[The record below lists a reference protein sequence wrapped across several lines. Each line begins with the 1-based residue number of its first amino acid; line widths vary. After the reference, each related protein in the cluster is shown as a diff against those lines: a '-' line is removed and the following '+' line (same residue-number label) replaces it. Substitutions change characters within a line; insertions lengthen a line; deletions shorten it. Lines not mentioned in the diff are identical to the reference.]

1 MSIEKKN
8 IFLEETAETI
18 KYTSSGFNSSK
29 YPDRDV
35 PVHASLL
42 KQKLENC
49 LIQIQQEEQSR
60 ENIKGFYLEFSSAPS
75 FDLATKS

>member
-1 MSIEKKN
+1 M
-8 IFLEETAETI
+8 
-18 KYTSSGFNSSK
+18 
-29 YPDRDV
+29 